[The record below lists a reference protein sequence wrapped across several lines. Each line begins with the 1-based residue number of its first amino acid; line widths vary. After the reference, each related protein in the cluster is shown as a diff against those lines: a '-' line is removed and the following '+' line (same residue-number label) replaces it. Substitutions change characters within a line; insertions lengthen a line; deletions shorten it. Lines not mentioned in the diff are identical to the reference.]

1 MLEVLEYYQ
10 SLAQKFQSQLLTGPG
25 IIVVLAGLCIWLA
38 GLRWR
43 RVVGALVGAAVAA
56 AGVFVIGNYPAGVVL
71 TACAIGLFAGVI
83 INRIVFGIFGAA
95 VGVLVVM
102 VVLAGG
108 LTAGENESSMIEFQ
122 ETNKTYNPDEITA
135 DDFVAEFPYPTW
147 PEYEQSGVVIDA
159 PAALEITTKM
169 AEYFFD
175 RAKKAVAS
183 AGAGGYAGAGLV
195 AVIAVIAALIMPRL
209 FIAVISSSLGSA
221 VIFTGMIM
229 LLFYKGSKP
238 ISYISER
245 PWFYATAFGAMVIF
259 GTAAQLILSPPAA
272 KQSQTD
278 SPDKEIGSTSS
289 L

>member
-43 RVVGALVGAAVAA
+43 RVVGAFVGAAVAA
-56 AGVFVIGNYPAGVVL
+56 AGVFVIGNYPAGVAL

-108 LTAGENESSMIEFQ
+108 LSATENKSDTLEFQ
-122 ETNKTYNPDEITA
+122 A
-135 DDFVAEFPYPTW
+135 DNFVSEYSYPTW
-147 PEYEQSGVVIDA
+147 PQYEMSDVIIPA
-159 PAALEITTKM
+159 PAAMEITART

-183 AGAGGYAGAGLV
+183 AGAGSYAGAGLV

-209 FIAVISSSLGSA
+209 LIAVISSSLGSA

-259 GTAAQLILSPPAA
+259 GTAAQLILSPLAA

-289 L
+289 LWNGEKK